1 MYFSPFLIFIFFY
14 FLQIQ
19 MILAKMQ
26 KDNFGKT
33 EKNTYKKNFFVLSC
47 NSTIHHKVAD
57 MT

>member
-33 EKNTYKKNFFVLSC
+33 EKNTYKKKFFSFKLQ
-47 NSTIHHKVAD
+47 
-57 MT
+57 